1 MSKKRI
7 LIVSYYF
14 SPSPTPRAI
23 RWVNLAED
31 FIKNGHQVTVLTS
44 SNEMNGGEIS
54 PTYVIE
60 VNENILGRIRN
71 IFLSRKNKD
80 TTSTSIKEKKF
91 KVTSFFTSIA
101 RFFYK
106 ILILV
111 FQWPDFSWTWVSE
124 AKKKAFQIIKE
135 HGDFDIVI
143 SVSHPFSSH
152 VVAKSIKKKYPDI
165 DWILDNGDPFSLLK
179 ESKPNNFFLYKA
191 LNKRVER
198 NYMNLSKYFC
208 VTTDE
213 TKDMY
218 EDLSQ
223 NNANK
228 IKVIG
233 PLLSEEANSAF
244 KEHHKKDVSVL
255 VFSFIGTI
263 YKKLRN
269 PEPIIKFFD
278 KVFENEDKT
287 VMLNFYGDTNDVDIN
302 NYLVKNINLYFHGQV
317 SRLEA
322 LAAMKKS
329 DFLINIG
336 NTTSYQLP
344 SKVVEYLASQKPIIN
359 ISSIDNDS
367 SKRVLSNFSNT
378 LNINIENLNS
388 VKEMDSFLQLC
399 EQSTDQTL
407 SHDERDISEF
417 SLKSISQ
424 EYQKLFD

>member
-179 ESKPNNFFLYKA
+179 ESKPNNFFLYKT

-278 KVFENEDKT
+278 KVFENEDRT
-287 VMLNFYGDTNDVDIN
+287 VILNFYGDTNDVDIN

-322 LAAMKKS
+322 LEAMKKS

-399 EQSTDQTL
+399 EHSTDQTL